1 MISSGQSVTPFALT
15 PGWEGGAG
23 FVLLSGGI
31 VKAIVGGGW
40 ADDLSRQLIAL
51 KEIALKEIVLIST
64 KENLFQEVLS
74 LP

>member
-31 VKAIVGGGW
+31 VKAMVGGGW

-51 KEIALKEIVLIST
+51 KKLR
-64 KENLFQEVLS
+64 
-74 LP
+74 